1 MSVLLENVRKSYR
14 TPEGAVSDV
23 IRLQKFK
30 VDKGAQRVITGR
42 SGSGKTTLLNIIG
55 GIVTPEEGRV
65 SVEGTDIS
73 ALSEAA
79 RDRFRARTIGTVF
92 QTFNLIQGYTALENV
107 LLGMLFAGKVEKVRA
122 TALLDRVGLKDRLA
136 YLPTEMS
143 VGQQQRVSIAR
154 ALANNPSLILA
165 DEPTGNLDP
174 ATGETIIALLKDV
187 CRESGATLLIVT
199 HQPQVMA
206 SFADVADL
214 STMGSA

>member
-23 IRLQKFK
+23 IRLRKFK

-42 SGSGKTTLLNIIG
+42 SGSGKTTLLNLIG
-55 GIVTPEEGRV
+55 GIVTPDEGSV
-65 SVEGTDIS
+65 SVEGTEIS
-73 ALSEAA
+73 RLSEAA

-92 QTFNLIQGYTALENV
+92 QTFNLIQGYTAFENV

-122 TALLDRVGLKDRLA
+122 TALLDRVGLKDRMS

-174 ATGETIIALLKDV
+174 ATGETIISLLKDV

-206 SFADVADL
+206 SFADVVDL
-214 STMGSA
+214 STLGAA